1 MRAPGSRRER
11 GQSLTELAISFVALL
26 MVLSVGVDVGR
37 AYFSLISLR
46 EAAEEGAIFG
56 SFNLCNSSGTAINPG
71 IEARVRSSS
80 STPVDLAN
88 TTNVIVAVSKPANT
102 CDGLPHNTTCAGNR
116 VTVTVTH
123 YFRLTMPF
131 VGAIIGTQTIP
142 ISVSSSGTIL
152 RPPTC

>member
-26 MVLSVGVDVGR
+26 LVLSVGVDSGR

-56 SFNLCNSSGTAINPG
+56 SFRPTNASDI
-71 IEARVRSSS
+71 IARVRSSS
-80 STPVDLAN
+80 STPVNLAD
-88 TTNVIVAVSKPANT
+88 TTNVTVAVNVCGATGACPITPA
-102 CDGLPHNTTCAGNR
+102 PAACAGRRLR
-116 VTVTVTH
+116 VQVTH
-123 YFRLTMPF
+123 QFRLTMPF

-142 ISVSSSGTIL
+142 ITVSSTSTIL
-152 RPPTC
+152 RPPCP